1 MQKRHHTRLFPAR
14 HGERAST
21 DRSGNILPGFLF
33 WFSSWFLTLVC
44 LLERSLVIGTVSFF
58 WVIRYCCGHKDLPSY
73 RIWLLSLQPC
83 WYSGMQHFH
92 SQLMVICHHFG
103 IYWSTIY
110 NLKRSNCWFCL
121 LSIKQGT
128 SRPTHYHVLFDE
140 NNFPA
145 DALQIL
151 TNNLCYTWVPIELL
165 IFSSWYL
172 QHSLFSISFL
182 PKIFCPPYRYA
193 RCTRSVSV
201 GLWLI

>member
-1 MQKRHHTRLFPAR
+1 M
-14 HGERAST
+14 
-21 DRSGNILPGFLF
+21 
-33 WFSSWFLTLVC
+33 
-44 LLERSLVIGTVSFF
+44 LERSHCHWNCFLFLGNQVLLWTQRFAILQNLTSIFAAMLVFRYVAFSF
-58 WVIRYCCGHKDLPSY
+58 
-73 RIWLLSLQPC
+73 
-83 WYSGMQHFH
+83 
-92 SQLMVICHHFG
+92 SQLMLSCHHFG

-110 NLKRSNCWFCL
+110 NLKRSNFWFCL

-128 SRPTHYHVLFDE
+128 SRPTHYHVLYDE

-151 TNNLCYTWVPIELL
+151 TNNLCYTYVPIELL

-172 QHSLFSISFL
+172 QHSLFFISFL

-201 GLWLI
+201 GLWLIFFRLLVHLLLK